1 MSNVTET
8 YAYFA
13 YLDVLGYKNYL
24 TDDLKNSE
32 MKFKDKLLNAF
43 HVFDD
48 INNTVYQ
55 YKAVSDSIFLK
66 CNNRES
72 LIDFLH
78 LLKKIHVAFIK
89 EGLFLRGGLSY
100 GKHFETDRVTY
111 SHVLTKAHELAE
123 KIAEYPR
130 IVSDKNIILMS
141 EKIRTDLVDSNLI
154 LKSGNIYFL
163 NIIDSSNWMDIF
175 ESAKSIY
182 ISGVEQVNEN
192 ERARMKQIWF
202 QNYLIEMKPC
212 DCEDKEKYIDFVS
225 SW

>member
-1 MSNVTET
+1 MSNVPET
-8 YAYFA
+8 YTYFA

-24 TDDLKNSE
+24 ISDLNNSE

-43 HVFDD
+43 HVFDG

-66 CNNRES
+66 CTNRES
-72 LIDFLH
+72 FIDFLY
-78 LLKKIHVAFIK
+78 LLKEIYVAFIK

-100 GKHFETDRVTY
+100 GKHFENDRITY

-130 IVSDKNIILMS
+130 IVIDNNIILMS
-141 EKIRTDLVDSNLI
+141 EEIKKDILESNLV
-154 LKSGNIYFL
+154 LKSGNTYFL

-182 ISGVEQVNEN
+182 FNSVEQVNEN
-192 ERARMKQIWF
+192 ERTRMKQIWF
-202 QNYLIEMKPC
+202 QNYLIEMKPE
-212 DCEDKEKYIDFVS
+212 DCEDKEKYIEFFS